1 MRHFRRKNGHAAT
14 WNRKIRALEQYT
26 PTPWRLR
33 LGIGSGAVA
42 FLLIGWRIIPRE
54 REPMKRGRT
63 LIAAVL
69 IAASVIG
76 ACVFYAHFTNAKV
89 FRESAQHLEEIYGQV
104 DSALTSFT
112 VDTWNHLGTWDTTI
126 GLIEAARAE
135 NASEPTPENA
145 GSAGA
150 DDPLTVAAFLGNER
164 AKWGFTS
171 FYFLRGNRYRTLSGE
186 TGAFE
191 TAGQLDALNNGA
203 EHAIVDTKPYE
214 SGAPTLFAVSVA
226 PQEYDGFAYDAIAVS
241 YSADDLTSALDVGVF
256 GDTSTSTVAY
266 PDGRTVFTTSKSDA
280 YQTNLISHLAE
291 SAEFIGGATADGVA
305 ADIASGAPRTVRYQE
320 GGTAYYLTYRPVGF
334 QDWMLVGT
342 VPAANVNAN
351 VNAVQA
357 TTVAVMAFVFV
368 LLGGAIIA
376 ALASNNRRRV
386 DAKYAD
392 HLKQALELA
401 KSANAAKS
409 SFLANMS
416 HDIRTPIN
424 AIIGMTRIAQE
435 NPDDEKKTQECL
447 RTIEASS
454 EHLLGLVNDVL
465 DVSKIES
472 GEIDLREA
480 RCCVDDTVES
490 VLSIIEPEAAKKGVA
505 LTVDTSEVEHRFLSA
520 DELRGRQIMLN
531 LLSNAVKYTPE
542 GGAVSFSIRE
552 IPPLNPHF
560 ARLQIV
566 VADTG
571 LGMPPEFVEQ
581 IFQPFARDE
590 RVVARNIAGTG
601 LGMTITKAI
610 VDAMGGTIAVE
621 SEEGRG
627 TAFTVELELP
637 KEDPLVPFS
646 GSEKAGGS
654 ASKGESNAW
663 NRASIFSGQ
672 EEPTAQPADGER
684 ASGLSRAFSGKRFL
698 IAEDNAINQRI
709 LAEFI
714 KARGGAVACAND
726 GEEAVRAFSDNP
738 PGTFDALF
746 MDVMMPVMNGYA
758 ATRAIRALP
767 RKDAASIIIL
777 AVTANAYAEDVAA
790 ALDAGMDAHVA
801 KPFNIDDIAR
811 TLLFLEERR
820 ASTGEHGAE
829 AGPC

>member
-1 MRHFRRKNGHAAT
+1 
-14 WNRKIRALEQYT
+14 
-26 PTPWRLR
+26 
-33 LGIGSGAVA
+33 
-42 FLLIGWRIIPRE
+42 
-54 REPMKRGRT
+54 MKRGRT

-112 VDTWNHLGTWDTTI
+112 IDTWNHLGTWDTTI
-126 GLIEAARAE
+126 GLIEAASAE
-135 NASEPTPENA
+135 STGSNDAGGSPTVE
-145 GSAGA
+145 S
-150 DDPLTVAAFLGNER
+150 FLGNEQ

-171 FYFLRGNRYRTLSGE
+171 FYFLDGNRYRTLSGE

-191 TAGQLDALNNGA
+191 TAGQLDALGNGA
-203 EHAIVDTKPYE
+203 DHVIVDTKPYE
-214 SGAPTLFAVSVA
+214 SGAPTLFAVAVA
-226 PQEYDGFAYDAIAVS
+226 PQEYEGFPYSAIGVS
-241 YSADDLTSALDVGVF
+241 YNASDLTSALDIGVF

-266 PDGRTVFTTSKSDA
+266 PDGRTVFTTGEDA
-280 YQTNLISHLAE
+280 SYQTNLISHLAE
-291 SAEFIGGATADGVA
+291 HAEFVGGATADGVT
-305 ADIASGAPRTVRYQE
+305 ADIASGTPRTVRYRE

-376 ALASNNRRRV
+376 ALVSDNRRRV

-392 HLKQALELA
+392 RLKQALELA

-435 NPDDEKKTQECL
+435 NPDDEEKTQECL

-490 VLSIIEPEAAKKGVA
+490 VLSIIEPEAAKKGIA
-505 LTVDTSEVEHRFLSA
+505 LTVDTSDVEHRFLSA

-542 GGAVSFSIRE
+542 GGNVRFSIRE
-552 IPPLNPHF
+552 IPPANPHF
-560 ARLQIV
+560 ARLQII

-571 LGMPPEFVEQ
+571 IGMPPEFVDQ
-581 IFQPFARDE
+581 IFQPFTRDE
-590 RVVARNIAGTG
+590 RVITRNITGTG

-627 TAFTVELELP
+627 TTFTVEVELP
-637 KEDPLVPFS
+637 KEEPLVPFS
-646 GSEKAGGS
+646 GDGENAGEGS
-654 ASKGESNAW
+654 AWDRVSSTSE
-663 NRASIFSGQ
+663 Q
-672 EEPTAQPADGER
+672 EKRPAQPADGEHER
-684 ASGLSRAFSGKRFL
+684 TRGLSRAFSGKRFL
-698 IAEDNAINQRI
+698 VAEDNVINQRI

-714 KARGGAVACAND
+714 KARGGEVSCVGD

-738 PGTFDALF
+738 PGTFDAVF
-746 MDVMMPVMNGYA
+746 MDVMMPVMDGYA

-767 RKDAASIIIL
+767 RKDASGIIIL

-811 TLLFLEERR
+811 TLLSLEERR
-820 ASTGEHGAE
+820 ARAGEPGSE
-829 AGPC
+829 ANLG

>member
-1 MRHFRRKNGHAAT
+1 
-14 WNRKIRALEQYT
+14 
-26 PTPWRLR
+26 
-33 LGIGSGAVA
+33 
-42 FLLIGWRIIPRE
+42 
-54 REPMKRGRT
+54 MKRGNAVIAAI
-63 LIAAVL
+63 LIAV
-69 IAASVIG
+69 SVVG

-104 DSALTSFT
+104 DNALISFT
-112 VDTWNHLGTWDTTI
+112 TDTWNHLDTWDTAI
-126 GLIEAARAE
+126 GLIEAARTE
-135 NASEPTPENA
+135 GASESAQE
-145 GSAGA
+145 SAGGTGA
-150 DDPLTVAAFLGNER
+150 GDALTVAAFLENEQE
-164 AKWGFTS
+164 KWGFTS
-171 FYFLRGNRYRTLSGE
+171 FYFLQGNRYRTLSGE
-186 TGAFE
+186 TGTFE
-191 TAGQLDALNNGA
+191 TAGQLDALGNGA
-203 EHAIVDTKPYE
+203 EHAVVDTKPYE

-226 PQEYDGFAYDAIAVS
+226 PQEYEGFAYSAIAIS
-241 YSADDLTSALDVGVF
+241 YDASDLTSALDIDVF

-266 PDGRTVFTTSKSDA
+266 PDGRTVFTTSEEGA
-280 YQTNLISHLAE
+280 YQTNLVSHLAE
-291 SAEFIGGATADGVA
+291 RAVFIGGATADAVA
-305 ADIASGAPRTVRYQE
+305 ADIASGTPRTVRYQE
-320 GGTAYYLTYRPVGF
+320 GGATHYLTYRPVGF
-334 QDWMLVGT
+334 QDWMLIGT

-376 ALASNNRRRV
+376 AVASNNRRRI
-386 DAKYAD
+386 DAKYAN

-409 SFLANMS
+409 GFLANMS

-424 AIIGMTRIAQE
+424 AVIGMTRIAQE
-435 NPDDEKKTQECL
+435 NPDDQAKTQECL

-472 GEIDLREA
+472 GEIDLRET
-480 RCCVDDTVES
+480 RCCIDDTVES
-490 VLSIIEPEAAKKGVA
+490 VLSIIESETAKKGIA
-505 LTVDTSEVEHRFLSA
+505 LTVDTADVEHRLLSA

-542 GGAVSFSIRE
+542 GGTVDFTIRE

-566 VADTG
+566 VADSG
-571 LGMPPEFVEQ
+571 IGMSPEFAEQ

-590 RVVARNIAGTG
+590 RVVAKNITGTG

-627 TAFTVELELP
+627 TTFTVELELP
-637 KEDPLVPFS
+637 KEEPLIPFS
-646 GSEKAGGS
+646 SS
-654 ASKGESNAW
+654 GEDAEGNAW
-663 NRASIFSGQ
+663 SRADSANEQ
-672 EEPTAQPADGER
+672 EKRPAQATDVEQGR
-684 ASGLSRAFSGKRFL
+684 TRSLARAFSGKRFL
-698 IAEDNAINQRI
+698 IAEDNVINQRI

-714 KARGGAVACAND
+714 KARGGEVSCVGD
-726 GEEAVRAFSDNP
+726 GEAAVRAFSDNP
-738 PGTFDALF
+738 PDTFDAVF
-746 MDVMMPVMNGYA
+746 MDVMMPVMDGYA

-767 RKDAASIIIL
+767 RKDAPRIIVL

-811 TLLFLEERR
+811 TLLSLEERR
-820 ASTGEHGAE
+820 ARASEPGGEADLG
-829 AGPC
+829 

>member
-1 MRHFRRKNGHAAT
+1 
-14 WNRKIRALEQYT
+14 
-26 PTPWRLR
+26 
-33 LGIGSGAVA
+33 
-42 FLLIGWRIIPRE
+42 
-54 REPMKRGRT
+54 MKRGRT

-112 VDTWNHLGTWDTTI
+112 IDTWNHLGTWDTTI

-135 NASEPTPENA
+135 GASKSTGNNDASGSPTVESFLENEQ
-145 GSAGA
+145 
-150 DDPLTVAAFLGNER
+150 T
-164 AKWGFTS
+164 KWGFTS
-171 FYFLRGNRYRTLSGE
+171 FYFLQGNRYRTLSGE

-191 TAGQLDALNNGA
+191 TAGQLDALGNGA
-203 EHAIVDTKPYE
+203 KHAVIDTKPCE

-226 PQEYDGFAYDAIAVS
+226 PQEYEGFPYNAIAVS
-241 YSADDLTSALDVGVF
+241 YNAGDLTSALDIGIF
-256 GDTSTSTVAY
+256 GGTSTSTVAY

-291 SAEFIGGATADGVA
+291 SAEFIGGATADDIA

-480 RCCVDDTVES
+480 RCCIDDTVES
-490 VLSIIEPEAAKKGVA
+490 VLSIIEPEAAKKGVT
-505 LTVDTSEVEHRFLSA
+505 LTVDTSEVEHRLLSA

-542 GGAVSFSIRE
+542 GGNVRFTIRE
-552 IPPLNPHF
+552 VTPLNPHF

-571 LGMPPEFVEQ
+571 IGMPPEFVEQ

-590 RVVARNIAGTG
+590 RVIARNIAGTG

-610 VDAMGGTIAVE
+610 VDAMGGTIAVK

-646 GSEKAGGS
+646 GSDKAGGS

-663 NRASIFSGQ
+663 NRASDAS
-672 EEPTAQPADGER
+672 ELEKQPSQPVDGER
-684 ASGLSRAFSGKRFL
+684 EPTCDLSRAFSGKRFL
-698 IAEDNAINQRI
+698 IAEDNVINQRI

-714 KARGGAVACAND
+714 KARGGEVSCVSD
-726 GEEAVRAFSDNP
+726 GEEAVRAFSDDP
-738 PGTFDALF
+738 PGTFDAVF
-746 MDVMMPVMNGYA
+746 MDVMMPVMDGYA

-767 RKDAASIIIL
+767 RKDASGIIIL

-811 TLLFLEERR
+811 TLLSLEERCAR
-820 ASTGEHGAE
+820 AGEPGNE
-829 AGPC
+829 ANLG

>member
-1 MRHFRRKNGHAAT
+1 
-14 WNRKIRALEQYT
+14 
-26 PTPWRLR
+26 
-33 LGIGSGAVA
+33 
-42 FLLIGWRIIPRE
+42 
-54 REPMKRGRT
+54 MKRGNAV
-63 LIAAVL
+63 IAAIL
-69 IAASVIG
+69 IAASVVG
-76 ACVFYAHFTNAKV
+76 ACIFYAHFTNAKV

-104 DSALTSFT
+104 DSVLTSFT
-112 VDTWNHLGTWDTTI
+112 TDTWNNLGTWDTTI
-126 GLIEAARAE
+126 GLIEAARTE
-135 NASEPTPENA
+135 STSGSSQGDASGDAGEFPTVE
-145 GSAGA
+145 S
-150 DDPLTVAAFLGNER
+150 FLGNEQ

-171 FYFLRGNRYRTLSGE
+171 FYFLHGNRYHTLSGE
-186 TGAFE
+186 TGMFE
-191 TAGQLDALNNGA
+191 TAGQLDALGNGS
-203 EHAIVDTKPYE
+203 EHAVVDTRPYE

-226 PQEYDGFAYDAIAVS
+226 PQEYEGFSYDAIAVS
-241 YSADDLTSALDVGVF
+241 YNAGDLTSALDIGVF

-266 PDGRTVFTTSKSDA
+266 PDGRTVFTTSEDGA
-280 YQTNLISHLAE
+280 YQGNLISHLAE
-291 SAEFIGGATADGVA
+291 SATFVGDATAEGVV
-305 ADIASGAPRTVRYQE
+305 ADIASGTPRTVRYE
-320 GGTAYYLTYRPVGF
+320 EDGATHYLTYRPVGF

-376 ALASNNRRRV
+376 ALVSDNRRRV

-392 HLKQALELA
+392 RLKQALELA

-435 NPDDEKKTQECL
+435 NPDDRAKTQECL
-447 RTIEASS
+447 RTIETSS

-490 VLSIIEPEAAKKGVA
+490 VLSIIEPEAAKKGIA
-505 LTVDTSEVEHRFLSA
+505 LTVDTSDVEHRFLSA

-542 GGAVSFSIRE
+542 GGTVNFAIRE
-552 IPPLNPHF
+552 IAPLNPHF

-571 LGMPPEFVEQ
+571 IGMPPEFVEQ

-590 RVVARNIAGTG
+590 RVITKNIAGTG

-627 TAFTVELELP
+627 TTFTVELELP
-637 KEDPLVPFS
+637 KEEPLIPFS
-646 GSEKAGGS
+646 GGDADEG
-654 ASKGESNAW
+654 NAW
-663 NRASIFSGQ
+663 NRANDASEQ
-672 EEPTAQPADGER
+672 EKHLSRPADGEFEPAR
-684 ASGLSRAFSGKRFL
+684 DPSRAFAGKRFL

-746 MDVMMPVMNGYA
+746 MDVMMPVMDGYA

-820 ASTGEHGAE
+820 ASTGEHGDE

>member
-1 MRHFRRKNGHAAT
+1 
-14 WNRKIRALEQYT
+14 
-26 PTPWRLR
+26 
-33 LGIGSGAVA
+33 
-42 FLLIGWRIIPRE
+42 
-54 REPMKRGRT
+54 MKRGRT

-69 IAASVIG
+69 IAASVVG
-76 ACVFYAHFTNAKV
+76 ACVFYAHFTNTKV

-126 GLIEAARAE
+126 GLIEAESAE
-135 NASEPTPENA
+135 GASESTGNNDA
-145 GSAGA
+145 SGS
-150 DDPLTVAAFLGNER
+150 LTVAAFLGNEQ

-171 FYFLRGNRYRTLSGE
+171 FYFLNGNRYRTLSGE

-214 SGAPTLFAVSVA
+214 SGAPTLFAVSVD

-266 PDGRTVFTTSKSDA
+266 PDGRTAFTTSKSDA

-305 ADIASGAPRTVRYQE
+305 ADIASGTPRTVRYRE

-447 RTIEASS
+447 RTIETSS
-454 EHLLGLVNDVL
+454 KHLLGLVNDVL

-490 VLSIIEPEAAKKGVA
+490 VLSIIEPEAAKKGVT

-542 GGAVSFSIRE
+542 GGSVSFSIRE

-571 LGMPPEFVEQ
+571 IGMPPEFVEQ

-590 RVVARNIAGTG
+590 RVIAKNITGTG

-637 KEDPLVPFS
+637 KEEPLVPFS
-646 GSEKAGGS
+646 GGGENASEGEDNAWDRISS
-654 ASKGESNAW
+654 ASE
-663 NRASIFSGQ
+663 Q
-672 EEPTAQPADGER
+672 EKRPAQPADGEHER
-684 ASGLSRAFSGKRFL
+684 TRNLSRAFSGKRFL

-714 KARGGAVACAND
+714 KARGGEVSCVGD
-726 GEEAVRAFSDNP
+726 GKEAVRAFSDNP
-738 PGTFDALF
+738 PGTFDAVF
-746 MDVMMPVMNGYA
+746 MDVMMPVMDGYA

-767 RKDAASIIIL
+767 RKDASGIIIL

-811 TLLFLEERR
+811 TLLSLEERR
-820 ASTGEHGAE
+820 ARAGEPGSE
-829 AGPC
+829 ANLG